1 MITPAIRSCPC
12 LFDRCLSSSK
22 LYSSVIL
29 GSFGQMEAKPTQ
41 TKDRLADTSIAKF
54 KALVLNFFYFTGQ
67 RLLALIVEA
76 GSKDATGR
84 K

>member
-1 MITPAIRSCPC
+1 
-12 LFDRCLSSSK
+12 
-22 LYSSVIL
+22 
-29 GSFGQMEAKPTQ
+29 MEAKPTQ
-41 TKDRLADTSIAKF
+41 TEDRLADTSKAKF

-76 GSKDATGR
+76 GSKDVAGR